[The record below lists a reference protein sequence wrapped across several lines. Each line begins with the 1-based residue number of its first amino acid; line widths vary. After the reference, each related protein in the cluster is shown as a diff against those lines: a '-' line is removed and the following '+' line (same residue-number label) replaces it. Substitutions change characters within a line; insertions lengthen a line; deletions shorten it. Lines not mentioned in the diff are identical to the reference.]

1 MNYREEQKR
10 EMIQE
15 CNQALNESLIDA
27 GEIEDDCHLL
37 CKRYLKKK
45 RTSRNREAIYGQP
58 E

>member
-1 MNYREEQKR
+1 
-10 EMIQE
+10 MIQE

-58 E
+58 